1 MESIVLQQL
10 SAQTQ
15 EAYGGRMVTD
25 DTPTLT
31 QTAENKVMELS
42 HLLADNTIKWNLSG
56 VLQQI
61 DSKRQ

>member
-42 HLLADNTIKWNLSG
+42 HLLADNTIK
-56 VLQQI
+56 
-61 DSKRQ
+61 